1 MTRGAEVKL
10 LRLSDTED
18 MGDVS
23 RDRPILY
30 VT

>member
-1 MTRGAEVKL
+1 MTRGIGVKL
-10 LRLSDTED
+10 LKLSDTED

-23 RDRPILY
+23 RDGPVLY